1 MKNNHTPWAFNM
13 LNIDNLSNGVGI
25 YAFWFNNRCVYVGKA
40 EQQTLKERLTQHYRN
55 CHNDG
60 LKLWIEV
67 YGCQLQFCYLELQ
80 KNKSRVDFLEKKF
93 IYRLQP
99 MTNIQLM

>member
-1 MKNNHTPWAFNM
+1 MKGHIKIPFDM
-13 LNIDNLSNGVGI
+13 LHIDSLGDGVGI
-25 YAFWFNNRCVYVGKA
+25 YAFWFNNWCIYVGKA
-40 EQQTLKERLTQHYRN
+40 EQQDLKERLTQHYRN

-67 YGCQLQFCYLELQ
+67 YGNELEFCYLEL
-80 KNKSRVDFLEKKF
+80 KGNKKKVDFLERKF

-99 MTNIQLM
+99 VTNKQLI